1 MAVCFKL
8 LLAKNN
14 VRMIEKFHTGTSN
27 AYLFF
32 ILSTCM
38 EKQLC
43 SENVTS
49 KKGRG
54 THNSSCSAR
63 WTRMPLR
70 TSYWGDLGFDRPGWD
85 CILL

>member
-14 VRMIEKFHTGTSN
+14 VRMTEKFHTGTSN

-43 SENVTS
+43 SENVTG
-49 KKGRG
+49 KRDGELTTAPVQHAG
-54 THNSSCSAR
+54 PEH
-63 WTRMPLR
+63 L
-70 TSYWGDLGFDRPGWD
+70 
-85 CILL
+85 